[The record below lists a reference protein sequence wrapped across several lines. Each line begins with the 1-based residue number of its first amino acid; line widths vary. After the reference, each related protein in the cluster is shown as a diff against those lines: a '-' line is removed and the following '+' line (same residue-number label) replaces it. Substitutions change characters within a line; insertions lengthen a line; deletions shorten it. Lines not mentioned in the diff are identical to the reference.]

1 MAHETIDR
9 MVEADDALAAM
20 PKVVLIEDDRICCD
34 EYAESLASLGYDC
47 VRAYDGPQALRLLA
61 VDRSIGIV
69 VTDLFM
75 PQIDGLSVLREIS
88 ARFAQVR
95 PIVAV
100 VITGHASLESAI
112 EAMNVNAVDYLIKPV
127 TLQALSQTMRRASER
142 WSQLTAQ
149 ARAAAA
155 ALPLPSTRENHAL
168 GATEQPASS
177 LSNGFM
183 QTPKADAGKFGE
195 AELLTRLRT
204 IARLRRQRGEFLDA
218 DLFSDPAWDMLLD
231 LTAAGIEGKQVPVS
245 SVCAAAQV
253 PLSTGLRQV
262 KHLVEMGWVIRRQDP
277 NDKRRDLLTL
287 SEDAFQAMKRF
298 LATMPAGTPVI

>member
-1 MAHETIDR
+1 
-9 MVEADDALAAM
+9 
-20 PKVVLIEDDRICCD
+20 
-34 EYAESLASLGYDC
+34 
-47 VRAYDGPQALRLLA
+47 
-61 VDRSIGIV
+61 
-69 VTDLFM
+69 
-75 PQIDGLSVLREIS
+75 
-88 ARFAQVR
+88 
-95 PIVAV
+95 
-100 VITGHASLESAI
+100 
-112 EAMNVNAVDYLIKPV
+112 
-127 TLQALSQTMRRASER
+127 
-142 WSQLTAQ
+142 
-149 ARAAAA
+149 
-155 ALPLPSTRENHAL
+155 
-168 GATEQPASS
+168 
-177 LSNGFM
+177 M

>member
-1 MAHETIDR
+1 MVLEAVDR
-9 MVEADDALAAM
+9 MADADDILPAM
-20 PKVVLIEDDRICCD
+20 PKVVLIEDDRVCCD

-47 VRAYDGPQALRLLA
+47 IRAYDGPQALRLLA
-61 VDRSIGIV
+61 ADRSIGIV

-88 ARFAQVR
+88 ARFAQIR

-100 VITGHASLESAI
+100 VITGHASLESAV
-112 EAMNVNAVDYLIKPV
+112 EAMNVNAVDYLTKPV
-127 TLQALSQTMRRASER
+127 TLQSLSQTMRRASER

-149 ARAAAA
+149 ARAAAGAMASPVPRDAA
-155 ALPLPSTRENHAL
+155 ALPNA
-168 GATEQPASS
+168 EQP
-177 LSNGFM
+177 GIFV
-183 QTPKADAGKFGE
+183 QPPKADSGRFGE
-195 AELLTRLRT
+195 AELLARLRT

>member
-1 MAHETIDR
+1 MARDAADHMIAT
-9 MVEADDALAAM
+9 DDALPEL
-20 PKVVLIEDDRICCD
+20 PKVVLIEDDPSCCE
-34 EYAESLASLGYDC
+34 EYAESLAALGYEC
-47 VRAYDGPQALRLLA
+47 VRAYNGPQALRLLA
-61 VDRSIGIV
+61 ADRSIGIV

-75 PQIDGLSVLREIS
+75 PQIDGLAVLREIA

-100 VITGHASLESAI
+100 VITGHASLESAV
-112 EAMNVNAVDYLIKPV
+112 EAMNVNAVDYLTKPV
-127 TLQALSQTMRRASER
+127 TLQGLSQTMRRASAR

-149 ARAAAA
+149 ARAAAM
-155 ALPLPSTRENHAL
+155 ALPLPPARETHAI
-168 GATEQPASS
+168 APAQQPSAAPTAAF
-177 LSNGFM
+177 G
-183 QTPKADAGKFGE
+183 QPPKTDAARFNE
-195 AELLTRLRT
+195 AELLARLRT

-287 SEDAFQAMKRF
+287 SDDAFQAMKRF
-298 LATMPAGTPVI
+298 LATMPSGTPVI

>member
-1 MAHETIDR
+1 MA
-9 MVEADDALAAM
+9 EADKTLPAM
-20 PKVVLIEDDRICCD
+20 PRVVLIEDDRICCD

-47 VRAYDGPQALRLLA
+47 VRAYDGPQALRVLA
-61 VDRSIGIV
+61 ADRSIGIV

-100 VITGHASLESAI
+100 VITGHASLESAV
-112 EAMNVNAVDYLIKPV
+112 EAMNVNAVDYLTKPV

-142 WSQLTAQ
+142 WAQLTAQ
-149 ARAAAA
+149 ARAAALA
-155 ALPLPSTRENHAL
+155 MPLSAARESHALPTPDQPLSPLPNAFV
-168 GATEQPASS
+168 QV
-177 LSNGFM
+177 
-183 QTPKADAGKFGE
+183 PKAENGKFGE
-195 AELLTRLRT
+195 AELLARLRT

-287 SEDAFQAMKRF
+287 SDDAFQAMKRF

>member
-1 MAHETIDR
+1 MA
-9 MVEADDALAAM
+9 EADETLPAM
-20 PKVVLIEDDRICCD
+20 PRVVLIEDDRICCD

-47 VRAYDGPQALRLLA
+47 VRAYDGPQALRVLA
-61 VDRSIGIV
+61 ADRSIGIV

-100 VITGHASLESAI
+100 VITGHASLESAV
-112 EAMNVNAVDYLIKPV
+112 EAMNVNAVDYLTKPV

-142 WSQLTAQ
+142 WAQLTAQ
-149 ARAAAA
+149 ARAAALA
-155 ALPLPSTRENHAL
+155 MPLSAARESHALPTPDQPLSPLPNAFV
-168 GATEQPASS
+168 QV
-177 LSNGFM
+177 
-183 QTPKADAGKFGE
+183 PKAENSKFGE
-195 AELLTRLRT
+195 AELLARLRT

-287 SEDAFQAMKRF
+287 SDDAFQAMKRF

>member
-1 MAHETIDR
+1 MA
-9 MVEADDALAAM
+9 EADETLPAM
-20 PKVVLIEDDRICCD
+20 PRVVLIEDDRICCD

-47 VRAYDGPQALRLLA
+47 VRAYDGPQALRVLA
-61 VDRSIGIV
+61 ADRSIGIV

-100 VITGHASLESAI
+100 VITGHASLESAV
-112 EAMNVNAVDYLIKPV
+112 EAMNVNAVDYLTKPV

-142 WSQLTAQ
+142 WAQLTAQ
-149 ARAAAA
+149 ARAAALA
-155 ALPLPSTRENHAL
+155 MPLSAARESHALPTPDQPLSPLPNAFV
-168 GATEQPASS
+168 QV
-177 LSNGFM
+177 
-183 QTPKADAGKFGE
+183 PKAENGKFGE
-195 AELLTRLRT
+195 AELLARLRT

-287 SEDAFQAMKRF
+287 SDDAFQAMKRF